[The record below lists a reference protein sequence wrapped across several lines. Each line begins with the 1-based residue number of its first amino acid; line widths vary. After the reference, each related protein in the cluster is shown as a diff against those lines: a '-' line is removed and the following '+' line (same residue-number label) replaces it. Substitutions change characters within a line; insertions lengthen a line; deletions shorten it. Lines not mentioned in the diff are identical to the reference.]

1 MAQLSSVSVRGFSE
15 QGITAI
21 DPCRRAD
28 VFRMNSAGETIMR
41 RSEKVMEFIDKIKDF
56 FFTADEEDD
65 MMNDVPPVRNTET
78 PRPTR
83 EERAERAAQ
92 YAPQPAPAPA
102 REEAPM
108 GADSMPNGGRRN
120 KVVNIQTTA
129 QLQVVLVK
137 PTAFTDAKQIADHLI
152 AKKTVVLN
160 LETASPENKRRIIDF
175 LVGVAYANGGS
186 LKPVANLT
194 YIITP
199 YNVGFVGED
208 LVGELENNGVFI

>member
-1 MAQLSSVSVRGFSE
+1 MKLFE
-15 QGITAI
+15 
-21 DPCRRAD
+21 
-28 VFRMNSAGETIMR
+28 N
-41 RSEKVMEFIDKIKDF
+41 IKEF
-56 FFTADEEDD
+56 FFSADDD
-65 MMNDVPPVRNTET
+65 DLNQDDVPVRH
-78 PRPTR
+78 
-83 EERAERAAQ
+83 ERS
-92 YAPQPAPAPA
+92 YQPSDNDESTSNDP
-102 REEAPM
+102 
-108 GADSMPNGGRRN
+108 GNSNGRRN

-137 PTAFTDAKQIADHLI
+137 PSAFTDAKQIADHLI

-199 YNVGFVGED
+199 YNVGFIGED

>member
-1 MAQLSSVSVRGFSE
+1 MK
-15 QGITAI
+15 II
-21 DPCRRAD
+21 DD
-28 VFRMNSAGETIMR
+28 
-41 RSEKVMEFIDKIKDF
+41 IKNF
-56 FFTADEEDD
+56 FFSADEEDD
-65 MMNDVPPVRNTET
+65 EEEMTEPAVPVRKPAVEPPRHEETEETTAPTPPPVHENSGSGSSTSS
-78 PRPTR
+78 
-83 EERAERAAQ
+83 ERINNA
-92 YAPQPAPAPA
+92 
-102 REEAPM
+102 
-108 GADSMPNGGRRN
+108 SNGRRN

-137 PTAFTDAKQIADHLI
+137 PSAFTDAKQIADHLI

-199 YNVGFVGED
+199 YNVGFIGED

>member
-1 MAQLSSVSVRGFSE
+1 MKIFE
-15 QGITAI
+15 
-21 DPCRRAD
+21 
-28 VFRMNSAGETIMR
+28 N
-41 RSEKVMEFIDKIKDF
+41 IKDF
-56 FFTADEEDD
+56 FFAAEDEDGDFAD
-65 MMNDVPPVRNTET
+65 T
-78 PRPTR
+78 PLHSDP
-83 EERAERAAQ
+83 RAERAALSSEH
-92 YAPQPAPAPA
+92 
-102 REEAPM
+102 EELSSESS
-108 GADSMPNGGRRN
+108 GAGRRN

-137 PTAFTDAKQIADHLI
+137 PSAFTDAKQIADHLI

-199 YNVGFVGED
+199 YNVGFIGED

>member
-1 MAQLSSVSVRGFSE
+1 MKL
-15 QGITAI
+15 I
-21 DPCRRAD
+21 DT
-28 VFRMNSAGETIMR
+28 V
-41 RSEKVMEFIDKIKDF
+41 KDF
-56 FFTADEEDD
+56 FLANDDEDEEV
-65 MMNDVPPVRNTET
+65 NDTPVKPEQPPVR
-78 PRPTR
+78 P
-83 EERAERAAQ
+83 ER
-92 YAPQPAPAPA
+92 PQPAPSNNFPTTPA
-102 REEAPM
+102 EREEATAEAM
-108 GADSMPNGGRRN
+108 RRSN
-120 KVVNIQTTA
+120 RVVNIQTTA

-137 PTAFTDAKQIADHLI
+137 PSAFTDAKQIADHLL

-199 YNVGFVGED
+199 YNVGFIGED

>member
-1 MAQLSSVSVRGFSE
+1 MKL
-15 QGITAI
+15 I
-21 DPCRRAD
+21 DT
-28 VFRMNSAGETIMR
+28 F
-41 RSEKVMEFIDKIKDF
+41 KDF
-56 FFTADEEDD
+56 FFNADEDDYDD
-65 MMNDVPPVRNTET
+65 M
-78 PRPTR
+78 
-83 EERAERAAQ
+83 
-92 YAPQPAPAPA
+92 PQPPRHTAEQQSPRQPQE
-102 REEAPM
+102 RSSYSPERDDNQMM
-108 GADSMPNGGRRN
+108 GGEGGRRN

-137 PTAFTDAKQIADHLI
+137 PAAFTDAKQIADHLI

-199 YNVGFVGED
+199 YNVGFIGED

>member
-1 MAQLSSVSVRGFSE
+1 MKLFE
-15 QGITAI
+15 
-21 DPCRRAD
+21 
-28 VFRMNSAGETIMR
+28 N
-41 RSEKVMEFIDKIKDF
+41 IKEF
-56 FFTADEEDD
+56 FFAAEDD
-65 MMNDVPPVRNTET
+65 DIDQTDVPVRH
-78 PRPTR
+78 PQG
-83 EERAERAAQ
+83 ERSS
-92 YAPQPAPAPA
+92 YS
-102 REEAPM
+102 
-108 GADSMPNGGRRN
+108 ADSDEPSSNEGSSRRN

-137 PTAFTDAKQIADHLI
+137 PSAFTDAKQIADHLI

-199 YNVGFVGED
+199 YNVGFIGED

>member
-1 MAQLSSVSVRGFSE
+1 MKLFENIKEFFFAPEDDEIDQADVPVRHSSRSERSGLSSSDQEETTGSSSE
-15 QGITAI
+15 SST
-21 DPCRRAD
+21 
-28 VFRMNSAGETIMR
+28 
-41 RSEKVMEFIDKIKDF
+41 
-56 FFTADEEDD
+56 
-65 MMNDVPPVRNTET
+65 
-78 PRPTR
+78 
-83 EERAERAAQ
+83 
-92 YAPQPAPAPA
+92 
-102 REEAPM
+102 
-108 GADSMPNGGRRN
+108 RRN

-137 PTAFTDAKQIADHLI
+137 PSAFTDAKQIADHLI

-175 LVGVAYANGGS
+175 LVGVASANGGS

-199 YNVGFVGED
+199 YNVGFIGED